1 MEVRKI
7 CQWCGKPF
15 IAQKTTTCYCSHQCS
30 NFGYKERIRERKRQL
45 KRSQELLQPRQAA
58 EGQDF
63 FSFAQAAKLMGVTRQ
78 YIYKLVKESKLRASR
93 ISGKKSLIRR
103 ADIELMMKTKPYE
116 RVVPKEDFD
125 ISEYCTA
132 EEIAEKYK
140 VNAKWV
146 WTYTRQHK
154 VPKVRIRQFNY
165 YSKKHIDAA
174 FAKYEVDSDLTEW
187 YTPEEIQEKYCV
199 VILHFASGKLDLGKE
214 KGQESIY
221 KFAMEN
227 ILAEA
232 FTEKIKMENVICWE
246 ENKGTYLGILSE
258 FSEKETKERAE
269 QVRNIFEKYFP
280 ETLQIGYISPSVPF
294 YEVGLEKEKIMEYDK
309 THIYD
314 EGEIKEFM
322 VLLREKEASGHIL
335 DEDYIL
341 QCLNKG
347 FRVSTMEYLQK
358 TLQHVKQTM
367 HSVEGFR
374 NFQVELTQLVS
385 KYLHD
390 KKENM
395 NSVIRDPIYLRLDMN
410 AVKSLRKESKVVQ
423 TKKQY

>member
-30 NFGYKERIRERKRQL
+30 NLGYKERIRERKRQL

-116 RVVPKEDFD
+116 RVVPKEDFN
-125 ISEYCTA
+125 ISEYYTA
-132 EEIAEKYK
+132 EEIVDKYK

-187 YTPEEIQEKYCV
+187 YTPEEIQAKYGMTRVAIRSQVYRNNIPSRRSMGRYSTQSSTSTSRRVPNRRAKPNTTLSRRRWRNSNSLVTRFTAFCNSIRLTV
-199 VILHFASGKLDLGKE
+199 RRTDVLSG
-214 KGQESIY
+214 S
-221 KFAMEN
+221 
-227 ILAEA
+227 
-232 FTEKIKMENVICWE
+232 
-246 ENKGTYLGILSE
+246 
-258 FSEKETKERAE
+258 
-269 QVRNIFEKYFP
+269 
-280 ETLQIGYISPSVPF
+280 
-294 YEVGLEKEKIMEYDK
+294 
-309 THIYD
+309 
-314 EGEIKEFM
+314 
-322 VLLREKEASGHIL
+322 
-335 DEDYIL
+335 
-341 QCLNKG
+341 
-347 FRVSTMEYLQK
+347 
-358 TLQHVKQTM
+358 
-367 HSVEGFR
+367 
-374 NFQVELTQLVS
+374 
-385 KYLHD
+385 
-390 KKENM
+390 
-395 NSVIRDPIYLRLDMN
+395 
-410 AVKSLRKESKVVQ
+410 
-423 TKKQY
+423 